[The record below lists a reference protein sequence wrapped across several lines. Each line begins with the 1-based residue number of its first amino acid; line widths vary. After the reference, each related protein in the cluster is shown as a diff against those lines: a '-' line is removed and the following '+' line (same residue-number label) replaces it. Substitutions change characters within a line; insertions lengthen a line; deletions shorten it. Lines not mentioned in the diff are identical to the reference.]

1 MALTKLT
8 TNLAIIAA
16 LSDLPNATDGLTAAQ
31 LKAKFDE
38 GPIDIKT
45 FINNTLTVEL
55 DTALTAKQPSDST
68 LTALAAFNTN
78 GLMKQ
83 TSADTFVA
91 VTAPSGA
98 VVGDTD
104 SQTLT
109 NKTLTS
115 PNINSPTVT
124 SPTQSTTLSTIT
136 VDGTVIGE
144 WAVAAMAAS
153 CAVYDVVYLS
163 STGYNKAKA
172 DADATL
178 PSVGMCIETGT
189 GARKVLKK
197 GYVKNNAWSW
207 TTGQLLYVSTTSA
220 GALTSTLPS
229 VAGNRVQIIG
239 YAEATT
245 IIYFN
250 PDYTF
255 VQV

>member
-1 MALTKLT
+1 MSLTKLT

-45 FINNTLTVEL
+45 FINNTLTAEL
-55 DTALTAKQPSDST
+55 DTALAAKQPFDST

-83 TSADTFVA
+83 TGADTFTA
-91 VTAPSGA
+91 VTAPVGA

-104 SQTLT
+104 TQTMT
-109 NKTLTS
+109 NKTFTS
-115 PNINSPTVT
+115 PLST
-124 SPTQSTTLSTIT
+124 SPTESTTLSTIT

-144 WAVAAMAAS
+144 WAVATMAAS
-153 CAVYDVVYLS
+153 CAVYDVVYMS
-163 STGYNKAKA
+163 SSGYNKAKG
-172 DADATL
+172 DADSTL

-197 GYVKNNAWSW
+197 GYVKNNSWSW
-207 TTGQLLYVSTTSA
+207 TAGQLLYVSPSTA
-220 GALTSTLPS
+220 GAITSTLPS
-229 VAGNRVQIIG
+229 TAGNRVQVIG
-239 YAEATT
+239 YAEAPT

-255 VQV
+255 LQV